1 MRIGGARQA
10 VREAVNTLLGRIN
23 LQETY
28 EAVFETPQG
37 QQVLKHLCKTY
48 RVHKSAFAP
57 GQPDMTAYMN
67 GQRDVI
73 IAILRQ
79 INKDT
84 TKLIQQIEE
93 NTRDE

>member
-1 MRIGGARQA
+1 MRIGGARRA
-10 VREAVNTLLGRIN
+10 IADAVNTLLGRIN

-28 EAVFETPQG
+28 AAVFETPQG
-37 QQVLKHLCKTY
+37 QQILKHLCKTY
-48 RVHKSAFAP
+48 KISRSAFAP

-67 GQRDVI
+67 GQRDVV

>member
-28 EAVFETPQG
+28 VAVFDNPQG

-48 RVHKSAFAP
+48 KVSRSAFAP
-57 GQPDMTAYMN
+57 GQPDLTAYMN

-73 IAILRQ
+73 VAILRQ